1 MKKPVISMIV
11 AIAEKNRVM
20 GNEGKLPWNIP
31 DDLKHFKNLTLGHP
45 VIMGRKT
52 YESIGKA
59 LPNRTNIVITRDPAY
74 NATGCTIATSLDE
87 AIEIAQEHESEEIF
101 IIGGAEIFRL
111 AMGRADRLY
120 LTLIQG
126 DIEGDT
132 FFPEYSAFNTIVSSE
147 DRSSSP
153 YVYTFLTLEKS

>member
-1 MKKPVISMIV
+1 MIV

-31 DDLKHFKNLTLGHP
+31 DDLKHFKNLTMGHP

-87 AIEIAQEHESEEIF
+87 AVEIAQVHESEELF

-111 AMGRADRLY
+111 AMGLADRLY

-132 FFPEYSAFNTIVSSE
+132 FFPEYSAFNTIASSE
-147 DRSSSP
+147 DHSSES
-153 YVYTFLTLEKS
+153 YHYTFLTLEKS